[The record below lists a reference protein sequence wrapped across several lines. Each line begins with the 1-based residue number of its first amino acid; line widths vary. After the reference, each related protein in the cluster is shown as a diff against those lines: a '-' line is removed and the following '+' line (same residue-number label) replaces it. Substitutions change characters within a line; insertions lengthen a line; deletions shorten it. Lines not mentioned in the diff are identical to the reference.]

1 MRWMSEQ
8 NCSAVPPGSVLSL
21 LVHPHWMQR
30 DYISSCLLD
39 VLARTSYLL
48 EVLAPHLSASPDWH
62 LIASPSCRWPVDSVH
77 GLCFPLLWWS
87 SAQDAPCPS
96 LFPYFQPYQ
105 FRFHQSQLP
114 SSSSTE
120 ASCTRGRTSIQCP
133 WHSPCA
139 STLRLYFP
147 MPCLAVCSY
156 GWPIWWVTPG
166 GLCPSLTN
174 NTCLFCKAVS

>member
-48 EVLAPHLSASPDWH
+48 EVLAPPLSASPDWH

-120 ASCTRGRTSIQCP
+120 ACTRGRTSIQCP

-139 STLRLYFP
+139 STLTLYFP